1 MYCVCYNSLH
11 CLLLRSICLCVFF
24 FFSSRRRHTRCAL
37 VTGVQ
42 TCALPISS
50 ATWGKIATLAEPFR
64 EWQVKARGGLDRE
77 RLLAMR
83 MCFVVPL
90 AFIPL
95 LLASCGGG
103 GSGGGDGNPPTANA
117 PPVFTSLQ
125 TASVAE
131 TETRSEARRV
141 GKEGGRTCRSGG
153 SP

>member
-1 MYCVCYNSLH
+1 
-11 CLLLRSICLCVFF
+11 
-24 FFSSRRRHTRCAL
+24 
-37 VTGVQ
+37 
-42 TCALPISS
+42 
-50 ATWGKIATLAEPFR
+50 
-64 EWQVKARGGLDRE
+64 
-77 RLLAMR
+77 MR

-131 TETRSEARRV
+131 NETAAHQAAASDPDNDVLTFAIDGGIDAALFSITPAGALRFNAAPDYDLPGDRSEEHTSELQSLMRISSAV
-141 GKEGGRTCRSGG
+141 FCLKQKKH
-153 SP
+153 

>member
-1 MYCVCYNSLH
+1 
-11 CLLLRSICLCVFF
+11 
-24 FFSSRRRHTRCAL
+24 
-37 VTGVQ
+37 
-42 TCALPISS
+42 
-50 ATWGKIATLAEPFR
+50 
-64 EWQVKARGGLDRE
+64 
-77 RLLAMR
+77 MR

-131 TETRSEARRV
+131 NETAAHQAAASDPDNDVLTFAIDGGIDAALFSVTPAGERRLNHAPHNHLPRHRPTEGT
-141 GKEGGRTCRSGG
+141 
-153 SP
+153 